1 MSIDE
6 EIIEKNEDDK
16 IDIFSDGFEVI
27 YEGELP
33 EPEPDLGAD
42 SYKDVLSKL
51 SELDDTGAVDIDY
64 LEANRTRT
72 IRFSDTSLSSGEKTS
87 EPQESQITSQ
97 STEISRKDK
106 YIKIFLAVV
115 FIIIIVILMVL
126 ASRIY

>member
-6 EIIEKNEDDK
+6 EIIEKNEADK

-72 IRFSDTSLSSGEKTS
+72 IRFSDTSLSSREKTS

-106 YIKIFLAVV
+106 FVKIFFAVV
-115 FIIIIVILMVL
+115 FIIISAILMLL

>member
-6 EIIEKNEDDK
+6 EIIEKNEADK

-106 YIKIFLAVV
+106 FVKIFFAVV
-115 FIIIIVILMVL
+115 FIIISAILMLL